1 MCVFGLLKKYSLTF
15 LAVIIIMPQLC
26 AQQVP
31 HFHHVFINPM
41 IYNPSLTGFTPNTN
55 AFFMRKQRYMS
66 NEGGNIVN
74 ALTVDGGLWENK
86 LGLGFSI
93 FSDVFGNVSTT
104 GGNIQASYKVR
115 FSEKTYM
122 GFGIAAGA
130 QDLRINFNQA
140 IVKDPND
147 PLLNNGVAARKINFN
162 AAAGLFLQ
170 AKDFQLGFAVP
181 QLLGSTV
188 KLTQLLN
195 DGTVIMGSSYTYA
208 RHFIAHARYD
218 IKITDKPLLYVGPLA
233 MAKYVPGAPIQYDG
247 GIVVDLKN
255 IGWIS
260 ALYKANYAITPSI
273 GFRIKKNLYIG
284 YAYDLV
290 LNSTKNLSGINQEIL
305 LGYSFAGTKED
316 TKIKKQLEEA
326 LAEQERLRME
336 LAAKIK
342 NLDSLSA
349 DYDKQRKEIM
359 DRMDEMER
367 IYNDSIAK
375 LNALLA
381 QKDKDLAEAK
391 NKQGIEKTDKS
402 NKNFDDS
409 RIKQSKDDYFIEL
422 DDTDAPQGFY
432 VVFGAYK
439 DPARADEQF
448 NKYKSDF
455 PEARIIYNKRNG
467 LRYVIFKYSTDKMPI
482 FETHARAKD
491 KGLQKAWILN
501 YKR

>member
-1 MCVFGLLKKYSLTF
+1 MRVISVLKKYFFVLLVVLFTTSSL
-15 LAVIIIMPQLC
+15 L

-41 IYNPSLTGFTPNTN
+41 VYNPSLTGFTANTN

-115 FSEKTYM
+115 FSEKTFM

-140 IVKDPND
+140 IVRDPND

-170 AKDFQLGFAVP
+170 AKDFQFGVAVP

-208 RHFIAHARYD
+208 RHFIGHARYD
-218 IKITDKPLLYVGPLA
+218 IKITEKPLLYVSPLA

-247 GIVVDLKN
+247 GIVVDFKN

-260 ALYKANYAITPSI
+260 TLYKANYAVTPSI
-273 GFRIKKNLYIG
+273 GFRIKKSLYIG
-284 YAYDLV
+284 YAYDVV
-290 LNSTKNLSGINQEIL
+290 LNTTKNLSGINQEIL
-305 LGYSFAGTKED
+305 LGYSFAGTKDD
-316 TKIKKQLEEA
+316 TKLKKQLEDA

-342 NLDSLSA
+342 SLDSLSA
-349 DYDKQRKEIM
+349 DYDKQRRDIM
-359 DRMDEMER
+359 ARMDEMER
-367 IYNDSIAK
+367 NYNDSIAK
-375 LNALLA
+375 LNALLV

-391 NKQGIEKTDKS
+391 TKQVEKTNNK

-422 DDTDAPQGFY
+422 DDSDAPQGYY
-432 VVFGAYK
+432 VVFGAFK
-439 DPARADEQF
+439 DAARADEQF
-448 NKYKSDF
+448 NKYKADF
-455 PEARIIYNKRNG
+455 PDARIIYNKRNG
-467 LRYVIFKYSTDKMPI
+467 LRYIIFKYSTERMQV

-501 YKR
+501 YTR